1 MKIRVY
7 NAVLKNRN
15 IIVGELQHN
24 SRLSRRVFVKIIH
37 GLGFHK
43 ACAHRVPQGPSH
55 SCSNMPL
62 VVMNSSENNILF
74 HHHTL
79 VMKCASME
87 WEHPGSP

>member
-1 MKIRVY
+1 MKTGVD

-15 IIVGELQHN
+15 IIVSELQHN
-24 SRLSRRVFVKIIH
+24 SHLSRRMFVEIIH

-43 ACAHRVPQGPSH
+43 ACAHWVPQGPSH

-74 HHHTL
+74 HHHAL
-79 VMKCASME
+79 VMQYAGME
-87 WEHPGSP
+87 WEHTGSP

>member
-1 MKIRVY
+1 
-7 NAVLKNRN
+7 
-15 IIVGELQHN
+15 
-24 SRLSRRVFVKIIH
+24 VFVKIIH

-43 ACAHRVPQGPSH
+43 ACADRVPQGPSH
-55 SCSNMPL
+55 SCGNMPL

-87 WEHPGSP
+87 WENPGSPRMKKYRVVNSAGKVIGHHVLAP

>member
-1 MKIRVY
+1 M
-7 NAVLKNRN
+7 
-15 IIVGELQHN
+15 GELQHN
-24 SRLSRRVFVKIIH
+24 LRLSRRVFVKIIY
-37 GLGFHK
+37 GSGFHK
-43 ACAHRVPQGPSH
+43 ACAHWVLEAPSH

-62 VVMNSSENNILF
+62 VVMNSSENNVLF